1 MAIGAISQRPAPVGK
16 DDCLRQAGGARRIN
30 VELPISALHRMGS
43 RWIEFRGEI
52 AYVSQLE
59 KALRRLTRIGLSI
72 LIGKPMQAITANI
85 EVITNLVD
93 RVPALFTDNHRNWFD
108 QVDTVG
114 QHLTHL

>member
-30 VELPISALHRMGS
+30 VEQPIFALHRMGG

-52 AYVSQLE
+52 DFFSQID
-59 KALRRLTRIGLSI
+59 KARRRLTRIGLSI

-85 EVITNLVD
+85 EVRSEEHTSELQSRENLVC
-93 RVPALFTDNHRNWFD
+93 RL
-108 QVDTVG
+108 
-114 QHLTHL
+114 L